1 MSRHS
6 DREDAVHPALRRVR
20 REGRWWWLQA
30 RHARR
35 VWRWAL
41 LVAVLLFVALVLL
54 RRPLANW
61 FWNEPQIEQLLDQGD
76 RALAAGRL
84 SAADGSGAREW
95 YQAALALDGD
105 RSQARTGLAR
115 TAQAALQQARDALDA
130 GDLDAARHALALAR
144 DLQVPQRDADQLAQQ
159 GDRHA
164 ADGAAPGVT
173 RIVPTL
179 RVGMLPWTLRA
190 HRLQ

>member
-1 MSRHS
+1 MSPHR
-6 DREDAVHPALRRVR
+6 DQQDAAHAALRRVR

-41 LVAVLLFVALVLL
+41 LVAVLLFMALVLL

-84 SAADGSGAREW
+84 FQSGDTLMIESDPAAWRRAARE
-95 YQAALALDGD
+95 
-105 RSQARTGLAR
+105 
-115 TAQAALQQARDALDA
+115 
-130 GDLDAARHALALAR
+130 
-144 DLQVPQRDADQLAQQ
+144 
-159 GDRHA
+159 
-164 ADGAAPGVT
+164 
-173 RIVPTL
+173 
-179 RVGMLPWTLRA
+179 
-190 HRLQ
+190 